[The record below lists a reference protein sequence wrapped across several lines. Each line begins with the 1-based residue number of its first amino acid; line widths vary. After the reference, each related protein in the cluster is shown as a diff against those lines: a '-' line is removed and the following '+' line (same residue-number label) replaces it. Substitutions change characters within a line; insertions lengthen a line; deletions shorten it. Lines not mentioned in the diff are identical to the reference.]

1 MVKMVTGG
9 KGSGKSK
16 RMIEMANELINR
28 GKGHVVYIDIDKR
41 PMYDLQ
47 HQIRFTSMDDYPAR
61 GNKGFLGFLC
71 GMIANDHDIEAIF
84 IDGLLK
90 ILGLDIN
97 SLKSFMSEIK
107 MLSEKFDIDFI
118 LSISCDQNELPEDLK
133 EYESV

>member
-1 MVKMVTGG
+1 
-9 KGSGKSK
+9 
-16 RMIEMANELINR
+16 
-28 GKGHVVYIDIDKR
+28 
-41 PMYDLQ
+41 
-47 HQIRFTSMDDYPAR
+47 
-61 GNKGFLGFLC
+61 LC

-118 LSISCDQNELPEDLK
+118 LSISCDQYELPEDLK

>member
-1 MVKMVTGG
+1 MVKMITGG

-16 RMIEMANELINR
+16 RMIEMANELINC

-47 HQIRFTSMDDYPAR
+47 HEIRFTSMDDYPAR
-61 GNKGFLGFLC
+61 GDKGFLGFLC

-90 ILGLDIN
+90 ILGLDVN
-97 SLKSFMSEIK
+97 SLRSFMMEIK
-107 MLSEKFDIDFI
+107 MLSQKFNIDFI
-118 LSISCDQNELPEDLK
+118 LSISCDEKDLPEELN
-133 EYESV
+133 EYSHA